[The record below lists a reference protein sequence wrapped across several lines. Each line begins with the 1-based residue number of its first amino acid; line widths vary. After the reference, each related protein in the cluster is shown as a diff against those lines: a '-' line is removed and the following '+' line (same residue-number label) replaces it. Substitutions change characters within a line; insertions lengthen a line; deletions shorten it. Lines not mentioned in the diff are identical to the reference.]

1 MNYIRHLAGFFDRVA
16 ADERLNPTHISMY
29 VSLFQ
34 FWNASRFKNPIS
46 ISRNELMRVS
56 KISAKAT
63 YHKCMKELNDFGYLK
78 YKPSFNPF
86 KGSLVYLFNFQMS
99 SNNETNNDFAANSPI
114 QKKKNNKTNWQT
126 GSEQPLSTNH
136 TKNETG
142 SEQAQEPYINGSNI
156 INQTSLNLGKP
167 AQKKEVQKLNGLGK
181 EEKEKLRQKKKLSTP
196 KADEIPTDSV
206 GKRNVIA
213 RHEAISPSLQE
224 VQEYFASQKFPTVE
238 AEKFYNYFQSN
249 GWLVGGRTKMK
260 DWKAAARNWMLNAQK
275 FANPFLQKERAGVR
289 PVKPTAKHLHANTKK
304 NYSEPL

>member
-86 KGSLVYLFNFQMS
+86 KGSLVYLFNFQ
-99 SNNETNNDFAANSPI
+99 
-114 QKKKNNKTNWQT
+114 T
-126 GSEQPLSTNH
+126 GVEQPVSTDH
-136 TKNETG
+136 TKNGTG
-142 SEQAQEPYINGSNI
+142 IEQAQEPYINGSNI
-156 INQTSLNLGKP
+156 INQTSLNLGEP
-167 AQKKEVQKLNGLGK
+167 AQKKEI
-181 EEKEKLRQKKKLSTP
+181 EKLRRQGKKEKSSA
-196 KADEIPTDSV
+196 KKE
-206 GKRNVIA
+206 RNVFVAPQLI
-213 RHEAISPSLQE
+213 Q
-224 VQEYFASQKFPTVE
+224 VQEYFALQKFSAVE
-238 AEKFYNYFQSN
+238 ASKFYNYFQSN

-260 DWKAAARNWMLNAQK
+260 DWQAAARNWMLNANK
-275 FANPFLQKERAGVR
+275 FAKG
-289 PVKPTAKHLHANTKK
+289 KPTKPKAKHLHATTNK

>member
-86 KGSLVYLFNFQMS
+86 KGSLVYLFNFHTS
-99 SNNETNNDFAANSPI
+99 
-114 QKKKNNKTNWQT
+114 
-126 GSEQPLSTNH
+126 SEQPVNTDH
-136 TKNETG
+136 TKTGTG
-142 SEQAQEPYINGSNI
+142 SEQAQEPYINSSNI
-156 INQTSLNLGKP
+156 INQTSLNLGEP
-167 AQKKEVQKLNGLGK
+167 AQKKEV
-181 EEKEKLRQKKKLSTP
+181 EKLRRQGKKEKSSA
-196 KADEIPTDSV
+196 KKE
-206 GKRNVIA
+206 RNVFAAPQLAQI
-213 RHEAISPSLQE
+213 
-224 VQEYFASQKFPTVE
+224 QEYFASQKFSPVE
-238 AEKFYNYFQSN
+238 ASKFYNYFQSN

-260 DWKAAARNWMLNAQK
+260 DWQAAARNWMLNANK
-275 FANPFLQKERAGVR
+275 FAKGK
-289 PVKPTAKHLHANTKK
+289 PVKPKAKHLHATTNK

>member
-46 ISRNELMRVS
+46 ISRGELMRVS

-86 KGSLVYLFNFQMS
+86 KGSLVYLFNFQ
-99 SNNETNNDFAANSPI
+99 
-114 QKKKNNKTNWQT
+114 T
-126 GSEQPLSTNH
+126 GIEQPLSTDH

-142 SEQAQEPYINGSNI
+142 VEQAQEPYINGSNI
-156 INQTSLNLGKP
+156 INQTTLNLGEP
-167 AQKKEVQKLNGLGK
+167 AQKKEVQKMNRQEK
-181 EEKEKLRQKKKLSTP
+181 KEKSSAKK
-196 KADEIPTDSV
+196 E
-206 GKRNVIA
+206 RNVFTA
-213 RHEAISPSLQE
+213 PQPDE
-224 VQEYFASQKFPTVE
+224 VQQYFASQKYPAVE
-238 AEKFYNYFQSN
+238 AAKFYNYFQSN

-260 DWKAAARNWMLNAQK
+260 DWKAAARNWMLNANK
-275 FANPFLQKERAGVR
+275 FAKGK
-289 PVKPTAKHLHANTKK
+289 PVKPKAKHLHATTNK

>member
-1 MNYIRHLAGFFDRVA
+1 MNYIRHLAGFFERVA

-63 YHKCMKELNDFGYLK
+63 YHKCVKDLNDFGYLK

-86 KGSLVYLFNFQMS
+86 KGSLVYLFNFQTS
-99 SNNETNNDFAANSPI
+99 
-114 QKKKNNKTNWQT
+114 
-126 GSEQPLSTNH
+126 SEQPVSTDH

-142 SEQAQEPYINGSNI
+142 AEQAQEPYINASNI
-156 INQTSLNLGKP
+156 TNQTSLNLGEP
-167 AQKKEVQKLNGLGK
+167 AQKKEVQKVNRQGK
-181 EEKEKLRQKKKLSTP
+181 KEKSSAKK
-196 KADEIPTDSV
+196 E
-206 GKRNVIA
+206 RNVFVV
-213 RHEAISPSLQE
+213 PKLTQ
-224 VQEYFASQKFPTVE
+224 VQEYFASQKFPPVE
-238 AEKFYNYFQSN
+238 ASKFYNYFQSN

-260 DWKAAARNWMLNAQK
+260 DWQAAARNWMLNANK
-275 FANPFLQKERAGVR
+275 FAKGK
-289 PVKPTAKHLHANTKK
+289 PVKPKAKHLHATTNK

>member
-86 KGSLVYLFNFQMS
+86 KGSLVYLFNFQTS
-99 SNNETNNDFAANSPI
+99 
-114 QKKKNNKTNWQT
+114 
-126 GSEQPLSTNH
+126 SEQPVSTDH
-136 TKNETG
+136 TKNGTG
-142 SEQAQEPYINGSNI
+142 SEQAQEPYINSSNI
-156 INQTSLNLGKP
+156 INQTSLNLGEP
-167 AQKKEVQKLNGLGK
+167 AQKKEVQKMNGQGK

-196 KADEIPTDSV
+196 QADKIPTGNI
-206 GKRNVIA
+206 GKRNVFVV
-213 RHEAISPSLQE
+213 PQPGE
-224 VQEYFASQKFPTVE
+224 VQQYFASQKYPSVE
-238 AEKFYNYFQSN
+238 AAKFYNYFQSN

-260 DWKAAARNWMLNAQK
+260 DWKAAARNWMLNANK
-275 FANPFLQKERAGVR
+275 FAKGK
-289 PVKPTAKHLHANTKK
+289 PVKPKAKHLHATTNK

>member
-86 KGSLVYLFNFQMS
+86 KGSLVYLFNFQT
-99 SNNETNNDFAANSPI
+99 SN
-114 QKKKNNKTNWQT
+114 
-126 GSEQPLSTNH
+126 EQPVSTDH
-136 TKNETG
+136 TKTGAG

-156 INQTSLNLGKP
+156 INQTSLNLGEP
-167 AQKKEVQKLNGLGK
+167 AQKKEVQKVNGLGK
-181 EEKEKLRQKKKLSTP
+181 EEKEKLRQKKK
-196 KADEIPTDSV
+196 
-206 GKRNVIA
+206 NVILSDSEGTA
-213 RHEAISPSLQE
+213 KFKVPKLSA
-224 VQEYFASQKFPTVE
+224 VQEYFASQKFPAIE
-238 AEKFYNYFQSN
+238 ASKFYNYFQSN

-260 DWKAAARNWMLNAQK
+260 DWQAAARNWILNANK
-275 FANPFLQKERAGVR
+275 FAKGK
-289 PVKPTAKHLHANTKK
+289 PVKPKAKHLHATTNK